1 MARCRVAMEK
11 LPPYRNAVVYRVL
24 DDIDYVIP
32 SFEVLRVRLHRCI
45 FAVIQDDGSE
55 GELIEGF
62 INSATIRGQIWP
74 RVIVP
79 LESCDILVN
88 STISSSL
95 CYKIDFLCRQR
106 LLWTTNIK
114 THSQTSAATTF
125 P

>member
-11 LPPYRNAVVYRVL
+11 LPPYRNAVLYRVL

-62 INSATIRGQIWP
+62 ICNYSRSDLAQ
-74 RVIVP
+74 
-79 LESCDILVN
+79 SD
-88 STISSSL
+88 SSVGEL
-95 CYKIDFLCRQR
+95 
-106 LLWTTNIK
+106 
-114 THSQTSAATTF
+114 
-125 P
+125 

>member
-11 LPPYRNAVVYRVL
+11 LPPYRNAVLYRVL

-62 INSATIRGQIWP
+62 INSATIRGQIH
-74 RVIVP
+74 RVHCAVMAKSIFFH
-79 LESCDILVN
+79 D
-88 STISSSL
+88 SSSTR
-95 CYKIDFLCRQR
+95 CSWSHNYGMTIV
-106 LLWTTNIK
+106 
-114 THSQTSAATTF
+114 
-125 P
+125 

>member
-11 LPPYRNAVVYRVL
+11 LPTYGNAVVYRVL

-32 SFEVLRVRLHRCI
+32 SFGVLRVRLHRCI
-45 FAVIQDDGSE
+45 FSVIQDDGTE
-55 GELIEGF
+55 VEMVEGF

-95 CYKIDFLCRQR
+95 CYKIDFLCSKRQ
-106 LLWTTNIK
+106 L
-114 THSQTSAATTF
+114 
-125 P
+125 